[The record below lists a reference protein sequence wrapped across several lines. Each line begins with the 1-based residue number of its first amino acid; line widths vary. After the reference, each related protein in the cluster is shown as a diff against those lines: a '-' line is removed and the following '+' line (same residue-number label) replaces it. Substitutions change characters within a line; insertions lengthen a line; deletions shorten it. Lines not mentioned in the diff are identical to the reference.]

1 MKKLLFS
8 LLLLGANLGLRAE
21 DGHQLWLRPHA
32 ATPVTVVVPT
42 TNSVLLATA
51 KRELQ
56 QNWQG
61 SAGAT
66 VTLSLK
72 KDKAIKY
79 DGFRLSAQSVQAT
92 TERGILYG
100 VFELLR
106 RQQTG
111 QATQDGPSN
120 PSYEYRLLNHWDN
133 PDGSVE
139 RGYAGKSIFWR
150 KDSSFVTTSRD
161 KALWQEYARA
171 NASVGINGAVI
182 NNVNASPLILS
193 AEYLARVKAVA
204 EVLRPYG
211 LKTYLAVKFSS
222 PALLGGL
229 KTSDPLDPAV
239 EKQNQGDLPA
249 NPRFWRLPGESQQ
262 RRAARPARL
271 RPHPRRRRQHAG

>member
-1 MKKLLFS
+1 MKKIFLSILLAVSS
-8 LLLLGANLGLRAE
+8 LQLRAE

-32 ATPVTVVVPT
+32 AAPVTVVAPT

-61 SAGAT
+61 NAGAT
-66 VTLSLK
+66 VKLSLK

-79 DGFRLSAQSVQAT
+79 DGFRLSAQGVQAT
-92 TERGILYG
+92 TERGLLYG

-111 QATQDGPSN
+111 QAAQDGLSN

-139 RGYAGKSIFWR
+139 RGYAGQSIFWR

-161 KALWQEYARA
+161 KTLWQEYARA
-171 NASVGINGAVI
+171 NASVGINGAVV
-182 NNVNASPLILS
+182 NNVNASPRILS
-193 AEYLARVKAVA
+193 AEYLARVKAIA
-204 EVLRPYG
+204 DVLRPYG
-211 LKTYLAVKFSS
+211 VKTFLS
-222 PALLGGL
+222 LI
-229 KTSDPLDPAV
+229 
-239 EKQNQGDLPA
+239 
-249 NPRFWRLPGESQQ
+249 
-262 RRAARPARL
+262 
-271 RPHPRRRRQHAG
+271 HI